1 MKKFTILAVF
11 LFLTIAPNAYAADV
25 EFSCNASDCTPSSA
39 TSFLPSTMWYPG
51 KSATKTVAIAN
62 NTSNARTL
70 SFKALNS
77 SSINNLED
85 VMQLSIRNNAT
96 NALVWS
102 GKLSQMYTSPVS
114 NVTILSPN
122 STTTHA
128 YTFTMD
134 LQAGNNYQNAHTT
147 FDLQILLE
155 DTTTGGN
162 TNPTITPTITNSPL
176 SPTPSITATPNG
188 QSENN
193 SNSGTDSTSNSN
205 SSSGSGGSSD
215 SSVQGATT
223 ASSIVSTFSGLANTL
238 GITQAI
244 QDVAEVLGATES
256 AEEVLASSDTGATHT
271 DSTTVCT
278 DNWYW
283 LLVLA
288 AELGIIAFILRKV
301 QDTKRRLLYMLGT
314 TLLATTVI
322 FLIVCTKWY
331 ALTALLPLLA
341 LPTLKRG

>member
-51 KSATKTVAIAN
+51 KSVTKTVAIE
-62 NTSNARTL
+62 NTTSTARIL
-70 SFKALNS
+70 SLNALNS
-77 SSINNLED
+77 SSIKDLHN
-85 VMQLSIRNNAT
+85 VIKLSIHNNVT
-96 NALVWS
+96 NALVWN
-102 GKLSQMYTSPVS
+102 GNLSQLYNSPVS

-134 LQAGNNYQNAHTT
+134 LQAGNEYQNAYTT
-147 FDLQILLE
+147 FDLQIGLE
-155 DTTTGGN
+155 DTTTGGP
-162 TNPTITPTITNSPL
+162 NPTTTITPTITL
-176 SPTPSITATPNG
+176 SPAPTLTATPSG
-188 QSENN
+188 QTENN
-193 SNSGTDSTSNSN
+193 
-205 SSSGSGGSSD
+205 SGSGGSAD
-215 SSVQGATT
+215 SSVQGLTT
-223 ASSIVSTFSGLANTL
+223 APSILTGLSTIANTL

-244 QDVAEVLGATES
+244 QDVAEVLVATDS
-256 AEEVLASSDTGATHT
+256 SEEVLGSSDTSATHT
-271 DSTTVCT
+271 DSTAVCT

-288 AELGIIAFILRKV
+288 AELGVIVFILKKVTERK
-301 QDTKRRLLYMLGT
+301 KKLLYMIGT
-314 TLLATTVI
+314 TILATTII
-322 FLIVCTKWY
+322 FLMVCTKWY

-341 LPTLKRG
+341 LPTLKRRRNSKV